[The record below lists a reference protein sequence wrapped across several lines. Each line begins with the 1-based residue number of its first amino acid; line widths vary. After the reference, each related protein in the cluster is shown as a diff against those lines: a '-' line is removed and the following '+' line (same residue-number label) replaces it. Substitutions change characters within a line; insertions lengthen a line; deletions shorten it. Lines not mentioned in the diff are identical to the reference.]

1 MALNWLRWCSNLR
14 ICGCIRGARVVAA
27 AHEQMAPQ
35 RVRVVAGNG
44 TFPVFVNP
52 DTTIAVLRQRVQEWY
67 PDYSP
72 EQIELVCDAGWDAHM
87 GWWTASCPRAD
98 DETVEAL
105 SRHQPGRVLH
115 IAIWIKEKNQESGEW
130 ESMFWKTQ
138 VQLWTEEA
146 HERAAAAARDLA
158 VRVDASR
165 ADTGARDS
173 TRTRTIVQV

>member
-1 MALNWLRWCSNLR
+1 MRAVTGMGVFL
-14 ICGCIRGARVVAA
+14 
-27 AHEQMAPQ
+27 
-35 RVRVVAGNG
+35 
-44 TFPVFVNP
+44 VFVKP
-52 DTTIAVLRQRVQEWY
+52 ETTIAAFRQRLQAWY
-67 PDYSP
+67 PEFSL
-72 EQIELVCDAGWDAHM
+72 EQIELVCDAGWDAHT